1 MKHIILSFA
10 YSTIIFSCIA
20 QVGIGT
26 NSPNASAQ
34 LDVTSTNK
42 GFLPPRVVLTGRTD
56 AATIA
61 SPATGLLVYNTADNG
76 TAPNNVTAGFYYN
89 AGTQQSPNWVRLI
102 ISNEAVQSVGSISN
116 TPDSKGASITSGVLS
131 LTAADATNGGVVT
144 TLTQTFSGA
153 KTFSS
158 DIIVNGVRMGR
169 GAGNNEHNV
178 AIGANALA
186 SGTGTRNTA
195 VGYGA
200 MRQYSGTSFDNN
212 TSVGYWNMP
221 SLTIGNG
228 NTSVGAESML
238 NLSSGT
244 QNTSIGNQSLI
255 NTTGSENVGVGKSSG
270 AANTTGSQNTFIG
283 TNTNAGAN
291 NLSNAT
297 ALGYGASV
305 AANNSI
311 QLGNTNVTNVNT
323 SGTITANGF
332 VKSGGTSAQFLKADG
347 SIDATT
353 YQSSNTNLTSI
364 ANLANGAGFL
374 KNNGSGTLSYINP
387 SVSEVTGMGTNVAT
401 FLATPS
407 SANFA
412 AATTDE
418 TGSGALVFA
427 TSPSLTTPSLGVA
440 TATSINS
447 LTIGRGAAN
456 LGGNI
461 VLGESVLSSNTTGQN
476 NTAIGYE
483 AMKLNTLGWSNTAL
497 GQSALNKNLSGNNS
511 VAIGYQALF
520 NNTASDNDALGYQA
534 MYSNAGGTRNVSIGQ
549 KSLNKNTLGN
559 NNTVLGFTALP
570 EKSTGSDNIAIGYYA
585 GRTTADGTTL
595 LTEINNSILI
605 GADTRANANN
615 ETNQIVIGHGAIGAG
630 SNTIRLGN
638 TSITAVNTSGTITAN
653 GFVKSGGTSSQFLM
667 ANGTATS
674 SPSLS
679 GATGLPLNTGVSG
692 TLPVANG
699 GTGATDAASARTNLG
714 ATTVGSNFFTLSN
727 PSQVRFPR
735 INEDNT
741 VSALLAADFRT
752 AIGAQRDLTNPITGT
767 GTSNYI
773 PKFDQTNSLVN
784 SGIFDNS
791 GKIGI
796 GTNSPSTAL
805 HIQNGNI
812 IGSGS
817 PESNELPSIYVYN
830 NNNSST
836 SAHSIMAI
844 RTAGANSGNPF
855 LSFDI
860 LGIKGFSVGMD
871 NADADKLKFHSNWNF
886 NNSSAPI
893 MTLTTDNKV
902 GIGTASPT
910 APFEVT
916 TSESVAIKV
925 VSTNSDNAGILTLN
939 ANTNDNFTSGNN
951 DWHEFITFQKQG
963 TVIGRVTNNGANN
976 ISYST
981 SSDYRLKE
989 DFKNFNGLNL
999 INKMKVYDYAW
1010 ITDKSR
1016 MFGFKAHEIQEL
1028 LPYLVSGKKD
1038 EIDAEG
1044 KPKYQMVDYSKLT
1057 PVLVKAVQEQQE
1069 LISKQNERIEKLE
1082 KIIQQLIN
1090 QKD

>member
-1 MKHIILSFA
+1 MTKSIKSIFA
-10 YSTIIFSCIA
+10 TCLFLLAAIHNQA

-26 NSPNASAQ
+26 TSPTNSAKLDISAS
-34 LDVTSTNK
+34 DK
-42 GFLPPRVVLTGRTD
+42 GVLIPRVALT
-56 AATIA
+56 AFNAQ
-61 SPATGLLVYNTADNG
+61 SPIVGTMAPSLLVYNTASGNG
-76 TAPNNVTAGFYYN
+76 VTPGFYYWSGS
-89 AGTQQSPNWVRLI
+89 AWVRLAV
-102 ISNEAVQSVGSISN
+102 SNEVVNSIGDISS
-116 TPDSKGASITSGVLS
+116 TPNSKGASITSGVLS
-131 LTAADATNGGVVT
+131 LTAADATNGGVIT
-144 TLTQTFSGA
+144 TSNQTFSGT

-158 DIIVNGVRMGR
+158 DIFVNGVRIGR
-169 GAGNNEHNV
+169 GGGNNEQNV
-178 AIGANALA
+178 AIGADALA
-186 SGTGTRNTA
+186 SGTGKRNTA

-347 SIDATT
+347 SIDAMT

-374 KNNGSGTLSYINP
+374 KNNGSGTLSYTNP

-440 TATSINS
+440 TATSINN

-638 TSITAVNTSGTITAN
+638 TLITAVNTSGTITAN

-679 GATGLPLNTGVSG
+679 GATGLSLTTGVTG

-699 GTGATDAASARTNLG
+699 GTGAT
-714 ATTVGSNFFTLSN
+714 TLTG
-727 PSQVRFPR
+727 V
-735 INEDNT
+735 
-741 VSALLAADFRT
+741 L
-752 AIGAQRDLTNPITGT
+752 IGN
-767 GTSNYI
+767 GTSAV
-773 PKFDQTNSLVN
+773 TAV
-784 SGIFDNS
+784 
-791 GKIGI
+791 
-796 GTNSPSTAL
+796 SP
-805 HIQNGNI
+805 G
-812 IGSGS
+812 
-817 PESNELPSIYVYN
+817 
-830 NNNSST
+830 
-836 SAHSIMAI
+836 
-844 RTAGANSGNPF
+844 
-855 LSFDI
+855 
-860 LGIKGFSVGMD
+860 
-871 NADADKLKFHSNWNF
+871 
-886 NNSSAPI
+886 
-893 MTLTTDNKV
+893 
-902 GIGTASPT
+902 
-910 APFEVT
+910 
-916 TSESVAIKV
+916 
-925 VSTNSDNAGILTLN
+925 
-939 ANTNDNFTSGNN
+939 TSGNVLVSN
-951 DWHEFITFQKQG
+951 GSSWTSAASLVPSGVISAFAGSTAPTGYLLCDGSAVSRTTYAELFAVIGTTYGSGDGSTTFNLPDLRSRVIVGAGQG
-963 TVIGRVTNNGANN
+963 TGLTNRLRGSTGGSETHTLTVNEIPAHNHSVNDPGHTHTSRIGLDDKNLTNNAGQAPPGDATSDIKDGYATTSNTTGISIQNTGGGQSFN
-976 ISYST
+976 IMQP
-981 SSDYRLKE
+981 
-989 DFKNFNGLNL
+989 FIVLN
-999 INKMKVYDYAW
+999 Y
-1010 ITDKSR
+1010 
-1016 MFGFKAHEIQEL
+1016 
-1028 LPYLVSGKKD
+1028 
-1038 EIDAEG
+1038 
-1044 KPKYQMVDYSKLT
+1044 
-1057 PVLVKAVQEQQE
+1057 
-1069 LISKQNERIEKLE
+1069 
-1082 KIIQQLIN
+1082 II
-1090 QKD
+1090 KF